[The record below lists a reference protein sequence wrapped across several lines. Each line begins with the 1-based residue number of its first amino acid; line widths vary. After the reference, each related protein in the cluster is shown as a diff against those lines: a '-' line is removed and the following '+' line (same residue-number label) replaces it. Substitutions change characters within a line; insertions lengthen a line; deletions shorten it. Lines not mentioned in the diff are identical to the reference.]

1 MTWAWADVQDCKHGN
16 ILRVTAYACQAQQL
30 VDMGFLL
37 NYKFLHVRCEPGS
50 LGPHKCFL
58 QKGSAVIQADA
69 GLDADIEW
77 DRREYGALKDIAS
90 GLSTR
95 GSFDFIVRLV
105 KEKAFHNEYIVAEF
119 IDEEGTVADLRV
131 DQGFKVFLRP
141 GSTYVIHRAK
151 FVEHAGTVDASAMF
165 AFSPCG
171 YKWTPT

>member
-1 MTWAWADVQDCKHGN
+1 MQDCKHGN

-50 LGPHKCFL
+50 LGPHECFL

-90 GLSTR
+90 GLSTS

>member
-1 MTWAWADVQDCKHGN
+1 MQDCKHGN
-16 ILRVTAYACQAQQL
+16 TLRVTAHACQAQQL

-50 LGPHKCFL
+50 LGPHECFL

-95 GSFDFIVRLV
+95 GSFDFTVRLV
-105 KEKAFHNEYIVAEF
+105 KEKTFHNEYIVAEF

-131 DQGFKVFLRP
+131 DQGVRVFLRP
-141 GSTYVIHRAK
+141 GSAYVIHRAK

-171 YKWTPT
+171 YKWAAQ